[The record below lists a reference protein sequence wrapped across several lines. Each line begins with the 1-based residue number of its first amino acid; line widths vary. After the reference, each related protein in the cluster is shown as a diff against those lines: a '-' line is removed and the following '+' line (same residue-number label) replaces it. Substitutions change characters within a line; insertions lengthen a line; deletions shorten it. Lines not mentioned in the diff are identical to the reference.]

1 VGSHLSIKKQLNYIM
16 MKTHE
21 IKKIL
26 VPIDFS
32 ETSTNALNEAI
43 ILAGTL
49 EAELYLIHVKEF
61 LLGYISVYNDLPK
74 YLPSNLEISM
84 IIENKMEEIKN
95 SIHKEFDIKPHI
107 QISEGE
113 IYSEIIA
120 FSESEKIDLI
130 VMGTHGISGYK
141 ELFLGSNAQ
150 RVVSFSDIPVLTL
163 QKPCKDIDFKN
174 ILIPIDNS
182 THSREKVNV
191 TLTIAKLFGSK
202 IHLLGLLDSD
212 DEKEKIKFTTKMDAV
227 EKNIIAS
234 KLDYVKSIEVGDNL
248 AETTKHYA
256 TKNHCDLIA
265 INTGHESRMTGVFLG
280 LFAQQIV
287 NHSRIPV
294 LSFKHHSGQFM
305 IETPGYGI
313 S

>member
-1 VGSHLSIKKQLNYIM
+1 MQSN
-16 MKTHE
+16 E

-32 ETSTNALNEAI
+32 ETGTNALNEAI
-43 ILAGTL
+43 KLSGMF
-49 EAELYLIHVKEF
+49 EAELYLIHVVES
-61 LLGYISVYNDLPK
+61 LVGYVSVYDDMPQ
-74 YLPSNLEISM
+74 YLPSRLELSLIVKD
-84 IIENKMEEIKN
+84 KMEALKLHISKD
-95 SIHKEFDIKPHI
+95 FDIIP
-107 QISEGE
+107 QIKIGEGE

-120 FSESEKIDLI
+120 FSELEKIDLI

-150 RVVSFSDIPVLTL
+150 RVVSLSEIPVLTM
-163 QKPCKDIDFKN
+163 QKPCKEIDFKN
-174 ILIPIDNS
+174 ILIPIDNA
-182 THSREKVNV
+182 THSREKVNI
-191 TLTIAKLFGSK
+191 TLMIAKLFDAK

-212 DEKEKIKFTTKMDAV
+212 EEEEQNKFSIKLDSV
-227 EKNIIAS
+227 EENIIAS
-234 KLDYVKSIEVGDNL
+234 KLDYVKSIVIGDNI
-248 AETTKHYA
+248 AETTKKYA

-265 INTGHESRMTGVFLG
+265 INTGHESRLTGIFMG

-287 NHSRIPV
+287 NHSKIPV
-294 LSFKHHSGQFM
+294 LSFKHHSGHFI

>member
-1 VGSHLSIKKQLNYIM
+1 

-32 ETSTNALNEAI
+32 EISTNALNEAI
-43 ILAGTL
+43 VLAGTL
-49 EAELYLIHVKEF
+49 EAELYIIHVKEF
-61 LLGYISVYNDLPK
+61 LVGYVSVYSELPQ
-74 YLPSNLEISM
+74 YLPSNIEISL
-84 IIENKMEEIKN
+84 IIENKMEEIRK
-95 SIHKEFDIKPHI
+95 SISKEFDIIPHV

-182 THSREKVNV
+182 IHSREKVNV
-191 TLTIAKLFGSK
+191 TLKIAQLFGSK

-212 DEKEKIKFTTKMDAV
+212 EVQEKNKFTSKLDAV

-234 KLDYVKSIEVGDNL
+234 KLDYVKSIVTGDNL
-248 AETTKHYA
+248 AETTKKYA

-265 INTGHESRMTGVFLG
+265 INTGHESRLTGIFMG

-287 NHSRIPV
+287 NHSKIPV

-305 IETPGYGI
+305 IETSGYGI

>member
-1 VGSHLSIKKQLNYIM
+1 
-16 MKTHE
+16 MKTSD

-26 VPIDFS
+26 VPVDFS

-43 ILAGTL
+43 ILTGVL
-49 EAELYLIHVKEF
+49 EAELYLIHVMEF
-61 LLGYISVYNDLPK
+61 MAGYISMYSDMSLPLD
-74 YLPSNLEISM
+74 LPSNTELTQ
-84 IIENKMEEIKN
+84 IIKDKMEAMKQHI
-95 SIHKEFDIKPHI
+95 SKEFEIIPHI

-113 IYSEIIA
+113 TYSEIIA

-150 RVVSFSDIPVLTL
+150 RVISLSDIPVLSL
-163 QKPCKDIDFKN
+163 QKACKDIDFKN

-182 THSREKVNV
+182 IHSREKVNV
-191 TLTIAKLFGSK
+191 TLMIAQLFGSK
-202 IHLLGLLDSD
+202 IHLLGLLDSN
-212 DEKEKIKFTTKMDAV
+212 EEQERNKFTTKLNAV

-234 KLDYVKSIEVGDNL
+234 KLEYVKSIVMCDNF
-248 AETTKHYA
+248 AETTKKYA
-256 TKNHCDLIA
+256 IKNHCDLIA
-265 INTGHESRMTGVFLG
+265 INTGHESRLTGIFMG

-287 NHSRIPV
+287 NHSKIPV

>member
-1 VGSHLSIKKQLNYIM
+1 

-32 ETSTNALNEAI
+32 EISTNALNEAI

-61 LLGYISVYNDLPK
+61 MVGYVSVYSDLPQ
-74 YLPSNLEISM
+74 YLPSNIELSI
-84 IIENKMEEIKN
+84 IIENKMEEMKQNI
-95 SIHKEFDIKPHI
+95 SKEFDIIPNI
-107 QISEGE
+107 RIGEGE

-130 VMGTHGISGYK
+130 IMGTHGISGYK

-163 QKPCKDIDFKN
+163 QKPCKDIEFKN

-191 TLTIAKLFGSK
+191 TLQIAKLFGAK

-212 DEKEKIKFTTKMDAV
+212 DEQEKSKFTTKMDAV

-234 KLDYVKSIEVGDNL
+234 KLDYIKSIVTGDNL
-248 AETTKHYA
+248 AETTKKYA

-265 INTGHESRMTGVFLG
+265 INTGHESRLTGIFLG

-287 NHSRIPV
+287 NHSKIPV